1 MAGPEREL
9 DLLRDRQDAQGR
21 RLDSVEAEQDKQ
33 REEMSAMDKGVA
45 ILMTEVGLLR
55 EAVKNNRNVTALAAL
70 AVVGAAVGLILFG
83 GGQR

>member
-1 MAGPEREL
+1 MADPEREV
-9 DLLRDRQDAQGR
+9 DLLTNRQDAQGR